1 MTWQIDNRL
10 RVLFVC
16 IGNMC
21 RSPMAEGFAR
31 AWGDGVVEAYSA
43 GTSPS
48 GLVSEESIQAMLELG
63 FDISHQT
70 SKGLDDVPLEDI
82 DLVVNLTGRP
92 ATMFLP
98 NLLRGRV
105 IDWRVEDPVGRPL
118 PMYRKARDEIAAL
131 VKGLLTDVRDGRL
144 PGRR

>member
-1 MTWQIDNRL
+1 MTWQVDNRV

-43 GTSPS
+43 GTNPS
-48 GLVSEESIQAMLELG
+48 GLVSEESIQAMFELG
-63 FDISHQT
+63 LDISGQT
-70 SKGLDDVPLEDI
+70 SKGLDEVPIEDI

-92 ATMFLP
+92 AAMFLP

-105 IDWRVEDPVGRPL
+105 VDWRVEDPVGRPL

-131 VKGLLTDVRDGRL
+131 VKGLLADVRGGRL